1 MMEERRM
8 TVKLRRVFNLFSKSF
23 LYYTI
28 LPFAL
33 CFVIGKI
40 SGIDFLS
47 GFLSSFFVACGIVL
61 WFFYPKEFLI
71 KKNWIEYR
79 RLVTISYYE
88 LFRRARGIPVKATY
102 TIWLVKK
109 IELCQS
115 PLEKKLGVGHIRVY
129 GNTEVQVKRD
139 LGDYVKV
146 PEPHVLYGIPNFE
159 EFRRQAPEL
168 LGETVEIVSNI
179 E

>member
-1 MMEERRM
+1 MESGM
-8 TVKLRRVFNLFSKSF
+8 TVKLKRVFNLFSKSF

-33 CFVIGKI
+33 CLVIGKI

-47 GFLSSFFVACGIVL
+47 GFLSSFFVACGLVL
-61 WFFYPKEFLI
+61 WLFYPKEFLI

-129 GNTEVQVKRD
+129 GNTEVQAKRD

-146 PEPHVLYGIPNFE
+146 PEPHVLYGIPHFDA
-159 EFRRQAPEL
+159 FREKIRECMD
-168 LGETVEIVSNI
+168 ERVEIVSA
-179 E
+179 EK